1 MAAVFQYHVGLQ
13 AGFSRMFCLLA
24 LSAVLPIPWTIGK
37 EATLNGMRLKMA
49 AENWDPLFVI
59 PQKQEMNAYSGVM
72 SKVLDYLQSNLNF
85 STTVVRP
92 PDGSW
97 GVIDEETGEWGG
109 MVGMVLRNET
119 DFGLGKFQ
127 GTCNILGRAGRLLVE
142 WVLYTFFLEFHLLA

>member
-1 MAAVFQYHVGLQ
+1 
-13 AGFSRMFCLLA
+13 MFCFLA
-24 LSAVLPIPWTIGK
+24 FSAVLPIHWTIGQ
-37 EATLNGMRLKMA
+37 EAPTLNGMRLKMA

-59 PQKQEMNAYSGVM
+59 SQQRQEVDAYSGVM
-72 SKVLDYLQSNLNF
+72 SKVLNYLQSNLNF

-119 DFGLGKFQ
+119 DFGLG
-127 GTCNILGRAGRLLVE
+127 R
-142 WVLYTFFLEFHLLA
+142 